1 MNINDEIRLHMTETK
16 NPKGG
21 QRLEVS
27 CLGLGSFEFT
37 DLDLIVLA
45 KDCINGLNALMKKQ
59 VARKANY
66 SKPKIES
73 PIKTQQ

>member
-45 KDCINGLNALMKKQ
+45 RDCCNGLNELMRQ
-59 VARKANY
+59 QLARKANY
-66 SKPKIES
+66 KQKPQVSCKQE
-73 PIKTQQ
+73 